1 MNSCIYNGVVTHTRF
16 KPVKHFLKYK
26 TFSFFIDLDEIDK
39 LDKDNPIFSY
49 NKFNIF
55 SFYDKDHGDRNG
67 KSLKTWVFSN
77 LKKFDISENIN
88 NIKLLCYPRIFGYV
102 FNPLSIFYCYENN
115 LLKAIFYEVKNT
127 FNEQHTYIFKVKD
140 NNMIDQKCKKKFYVS
155 PFMDMD
161 TYYNFKLLNPNENLS
176 ISIKQTDKEDI
187 VLSAV
192 QTGKR
197 KEFTFKQ
204 LMLNFFKYPLMSFK
218 IISAI
223 HFEALLLWLKGAIYR
238 KRDKKIK
245 NNLSYEKT
253 NESI

>member
-1 MNSCIYNGVVTHTRF
+1 MNSCIYNGVITHTRF

-39 LDKDNPIFSY
+39 LDKNNPIFSY

-67 KSLKTWVFSN
+67 KSLKTWVLSN
-77 LKKFDISENIN
+77 LKRFDINQNISK
-88 NIKLLCYPRIFGYV
+88 IKLLCYPRIFGYV

-115 LLKAIFYEVKNT
+115 SLKVIFYEVKNT

-140 NNMIDQKCKKKFYVS
+140 NNKIDQKCKKKFYVS

-161 TYYNFKLLNPNENLS
+161 TYYNFKLLNPNEKLS

-187 VLSAV
+187 VLTAV

-204 LMLNFFKYPLMSFK
+204 LIINFFRYPLMSVK

-223 HFEALLLWLKGAIYR
+223 HFEALLLWKKGAIYR

-245 NNLSYEKT
+245 NNLSYEK
-253 NESI
+253 N